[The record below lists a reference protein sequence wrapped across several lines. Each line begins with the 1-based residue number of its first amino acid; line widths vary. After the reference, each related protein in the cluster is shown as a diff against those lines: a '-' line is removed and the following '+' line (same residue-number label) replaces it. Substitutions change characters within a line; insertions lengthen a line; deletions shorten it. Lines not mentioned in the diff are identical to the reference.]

1 MKYHFNENLKNLV
14 RTRAGAPERLNS
26 SDLFLDR
33 NERAVP
39 YPAAVLDALGKHL
52 AQSRPNQYPE
62 LDPFY
67 KRVADWA
74 GLAPEQLF
82 ITDGVSGAIK
92 ALLEALAP
100 AGANIVFPTPTFA
113 LYPVYARM
121 FGIEPR
127 SVGYRQDFSVD
138 LDALK
143 AAIDADTAFVFLPNP
158 NVPIEGYLP
167 LDAISE
173 LAAHCAGFDAAL
185 VVDEVYY
192 LFGGETAKDL
202 IAEHPNVFIMRS
214 FSKGFGLP
222 GVRIGFVAGP
232 AEIIEFVA
240 RSRTGYET
248 STMAAETVAFFLDR
262 MEVIDDYVGQV
273 KAGFAVVKDRLD
285 ALGLRHNGGETGNFI
300 YIELG
305 AADRAAAV
313 IADMREHG
321 VRIRGGW
328 PAPFDGGVTV
338 TGAPPA
344 EMQRFLDAFE
354 AALARQGTPAQE

>member
-1 MKYHFNENLKNLV
+1 MKYRFNENLKNLV
-14 RTRAGAPERLNS
+14 RTRAGAPERLHS

-39 YPAAVLDALGKHL
+39 YPADVMAALGRHL
-52 AQSRPNQYPE
+52 AGTRPNQYPE
-62 LDPFY
+62 LGPFY
-67 KRVADWA
+67 ERVAAWA
-74 GLAPEQLF
+74 GLDPTQIF

-100 AGANIVFPTPTFA
+100 SGTNIVFPSPTFA

-127 SVGYRQDFSVD
+127 AVGYNDNFTVD

-143 AAIDADTAFVFLPNP
+143 AAVDDDTAFVFLPNP
-158 NVPIEGYLP
+158 NVPIEGCLT
-167 LDAISE
+167 LDTISE
-173 LAAHCAGFDAAL
+173 LATHCAGFDAAL
-185 VVDEVYY
+185 VVDEVFY

-240 RSRTGYET
+240 RTRTGYET
-248 STMAAETVAFFLDR
+248 STMAAETVSFFLEHMD
-262 MEVIDDYVGQV
+262 VIDDYVRQV
-273 KAGFAVVKDRLD
+273 KFGFSDIKKRLD
-285 ALGLRHNGGETGNFI
+285 EMGLRYNGGETGNFI

-305 AADRAAAV
+305 TPERVGAV
-313 IADMREHG
+313 IADLRDQG
-321 VRIRGGW
+321 IRIRGGW
-328 PAPFDGGVTV
+328 PAPFDGGVAV

-344 EMQRFLDAFE
+344 EMARFANALK
-354 AALARQGTPAQE
+354 AALVRQGLFSTA